1 MDHPP
6 AGGEVAPLQGCA
18 SPSSTRAK
26 LQMPAESTRWQHLL
40 HNGQQQ
46 DKGAGGTPSLRLS
59 AWGPWQCHCEAGT
72 QARWRRVLRAQ
83 GTRPARPP
91 QLVQEAACNLQQC
104 ARCTARDCRLLPHKR
119 AVGF

>member
-26 LQMPAESTRWQHLL
+26 LQMRPSPR
-40 HNGQQQ
+40 
-46 DKGAGGTPSLRLS
+46 GAGGTPSLRLS